1 MRIKN
6 VMCSRGM
13 IVILLRK
20 SVKPI
25 FEMSTPSMTIF
36 PSVAST
42 NRKNESASVLF
53 PEPVLPSIPTY
64 IPRNQQEVRWLL
76 SITLFIPFHQG
87 VPQSSD
93 DVVRWGVQ
101 A

>member
-1 MRIKN
+1 
-6 VMCSRGM
+6 M

-20 SVKPI
+20 SVRPI
-25 FEMSTPSMTIF
+25 VEMSMPSMMIL

-53 PEPVLPSIPTY
+53 PEPVLPNTPIY
-64 IPRNQQEVRWLL
+64 AELVRSAL
-76 SITLFIPFHQG
+76 TVVHNAVVPFRQD
-87 VPQSSD
+87 VPQSSG
-93 DVVRWGVQ
+93 DVARREVQ